1 MSVAWQSETDEYVL
15 DSNYEI
21 NEVSLS
27 VTAPEHTHRFVE
39 LVYTLGGKGI
49 HTIDGKEYHVKSGDM
64 LVINYSSRHSVT
76 PLENLRYIDI
86 MLKPEYVNNTLK
98 GTEDLFLL
106 LQLRSFSDLSNQII
120 RDNVALHF
128 DGNERGKAELLLNW
142 TLEEQSNPAP
152 AGELI
157 KYSAL
162 SMLLCLVFRKM
173 TEKQRVRPEFN
184 EQLVSYIKRNCTLK
198 LSISEIAAE
207 CGYTPE
213 HFSRKFKEYTGMS
226 PTAYITECRIR
237 KAANLLSETEESI
250 EVILSECGFTDRT
263 AFFKKF
269 SEIMGATPLQYRKY
283 QK

>member
-1 MSVAWQSETDEYVL
+1 MSVAWQKETDEYVL
-15 DSNYEI
+15 DNDYEI
-21 NEVSLS
+21 NEVSLCET
-27 VTAPEHTHRFVE
+27 VKEHTHRFIE
-39 LVYTLGGKGI
+39 LVYTFSGKGV

-106 LQLRSFSDLSNQII
+106 LQLRDFSDLSNQII
-120 RDNVALHF
+120 KDNVAIHF
-128 DGNERGKAELLLNW
+128 NGNERDKVELLLNW
-142 TLEEQSNPAP
+142 TLEEQAKPAP

-162 SMLLCLVFRKM
+162 SMLLCLVFRNM
-173 TEKQRVRPEFN
+173 AEKQRVRPGFN
-184 EQLVSYIKRNCTLK
+184 EQLISYIKRNCHLK
-198 LSISEIAAE
+198 LSINEIASE

-213 HFSRKFKEYTGMS
+213 HFSRKFKEHTGIP

-237 KAANLLSETEESI
+237 KAAALLAETEKSI
-250 EVILSECGFTDRT
+250 EFILSECGFTDRT

-283 QK
+283 QN

>member
-1 MSVAWQSETDEYVL
+1 MGVAWRSETDEYVL
-15 DSNYEI
+15 DSDYEI
-21 NEVSLS
+21 NEVTLS
-27 VTAPEHTHRFVE
+27 DTATEHTHRFIE

-49 HTIDGKEYHVKSGDM
+49 HTINGKEYHVKSGDM

-86 MLKPEYVNNTLK
+86 MLKPEYVDNTLK

-106 LQLRSFSDLSNQII
+106 LQLHNFSDLSNRII
-120 RDNVALHF
+120 KDNVALHF
-128 DGNERGKAELLLNW
+128 DGSDREKAELLLNW
-142 TLEEQSNPAP
+142 TLEEQRQSAP

-173 TEKQRVRPEFN
+173 TEKQRVRPGFN
-184 EQLVSYIKRNCTLK
+184 EQLVMYLKRNCHLK
-198 LSISEIAAE
+198 LSINEIASE

-226 PTAYITECRIR
+226 PGAYITKCRIK
-237 KAANLLSETEESI
+237 KAAILLSETEKSI
-250 EVILSECGFTDRT
+250 EDILCECGFSDRT

-269 SEIMGATPLQYRKY
+269 SEMMGVTPRQYRKY